1 MEKDMKSLFAEKIED
16 FRLPRYNELPN
27 VGLYLE
33 QVAKYINGYLVPL
46 GYPELT
52 TSMIS
57 NYVKKGVIA
66 SPIKK
71 QYYADQIAYLMFIGI
86 AKSLLS
92 MEHIAQ
98 LFEMQKKVYT
108 PDVAYNYLCTE
119 FENMLRFVAGQ
130 KDTLNNV
137 ETVKVEEKTQTKMM
151 LRSTLIA
158 AAHSIFLHN
167 CFEVRKAAVSQD
179 AGK

>member
-1 MEKDMKSLFAEKIED
+1 MKGLFAEKIED

-52 TSMIS
+52 TSMVS

-71 QYYADQIAYLMFIGI
+71 QYYADQIAYLFFIGI

-92 MEHIAQ
+92 MEYIAQ
-98 LFEMQKKVYT
+98 LFEMQKKVYA
-108 PDVAYNYLCTE
+108 PDIAFNYFCTE
-119 FENMLRFVAGQ
+119 YENVLKFVVGK
-130 KDTLNNV
+130 KDTLNNI
-137 ETVKVEEKTQTKMM
+137 ETVKVEEKAEEKAETKMM

-158 AAHSIFLHN
+158 AAHSIFLNN
-167 CFEVRKAAVSQD
+167 CFEMRKAEQLQNN
-179 AGK
+179 GK

>member
-1 MEKDMKSLFAEKIED
+1 MEKDMKGLFAAKIED
-16 FRLPRYNELPN
+16 FRLPRYKELPN

-33 QVAKYINGYLVPL
+33 QVTKYINGYLVPL
-46 GYPELT
+46 GYQELT
-52 TSMIS
+52 TSMVS

-71 QYYADQIAYLMFIGI
+71 QYYADQIAYLFFIAI

-98 LFEMQKKVYT
+98 LFDMQKKVYA
-108 PDVAYNYLCTE
+108 PDIAFNYFCTE

-130 KDTLNNV
+130 QDTLNNI
-137 ETVKVEEKTQTKMM
+137 ETVNVEEKTQTKMM
-151 LRSTLIA
+151 LRSVLIA
-158 AAHSIFLHN
+158 AAHSIFLRN
-167 CFEVRKAAVSQD
+167 CFEMREAEKTQN
-179 AGK
+179 GGR

>member
-1 MEKDMKSLFAEKIED
+1 MKSLFAEKIED

-33 QVAKYINGYLVPL
+33 QVTKYINGYLVPL

-52 TSMIS
+52 TSMVS

-66 SPIKK
+66 SPVKK
-71 QYYADQIAYLMFIGI
+71 QYYADQIAYLMFVGI

-92 MEHIAQ
+92 IEQIAQ

-108 PDVAYNYLCTE
+108 PEVAYNYLCTE
-119 FENMLRFVAGQ
+119 FENMLSFVAGQ
-130 KDTLNNV
+130 KDTLNNI
-137 ETVKVEEKTQTKMM
+137 ETVNVEEKIQTKMM
-151 LRSTLIA
+151 LRSTLVA
-158 AAHSIFLHN
+158 AAHSIFLRH
-167 CFEVRKAAVSQD
+167 CFEVRKAEKVQNGS
-179 AGK
+179 K

>member
-1 MEKDMKSLFAEKIED
+1 MKSLFAEKVED

-33 QVAKYINGYLVPL
+33 QVTKYINGYLVPL

-52 TSMIS
+52 TSMVS

-71 QYYADQIAYLMFIGI
+71 QYYADQIAYLFFIGI

-92 MEHIAQ
+92 MEHIGL
-98 LFEMQKKVYT
+98 LFDMQRKVYT
-108 PDVAYNYLCTE
+108 PDVAFNYFCTE
-119 FENMLRFVAGQ
+119 FENMLKFVAGR
-130 KDTLNNV
+130 KDTLNNI
-137 ETVKVEEKTQTKMM
+137 ETVNVEEKTQTKMM

-158 AAHSIFLHN
+158 AAHSIFLRS
-167 CFEVRKAAVSQD
+167 CFEIRQAENGQST
-179 AGK
+179 GK

>member
-1 MEKDMKSLFAEKIED
+1 MVLF
-16 FRLPRYNELPN
+16 
-27 VGLYLE
+27 
-33 QVAKYINGYLVPL
+33 
-46 GYPELT
+46 
-52 TSMIS
+52 SMIS

-92 MEHIAQ
+92 MEHIGL
-98 LFEMQKKVYT
+98 LFEMQRKVYT
-108 PDVAYNYLCTE
+108 PDIAYNYLCSE
-119 FENMLRFVAGQ
+119 FENMLKFVAGQ
-130 KDTLNNV
+130 KDTLNNI
-137 ETVKVEEKTQTKMM
+137 ETVNVEEKTQTKMM

-167 CFEVRKAAVSQD
+167 CFEIRKSDSGQET
-179 AGK
+179 GK